1 MMERRAQNHITVAAG
16 VLACRRGRASR
27 RPDQATEFTK
37 RFLHSHVHSAG
48 WDATAPRQA
57 RRPLLLP
64 RGIT

>member
-37 RFLHSHVHSAG
+37 RFLYFHAHSAG
-48 WDATAPRQA
+48 RDATALRQA
-57 RRPLLLP
+57 GRPPLPP